1 MTSQLRKRKL
11 MTTNT
16 KNKNAIKINQALD
29 VKLFDETDI
38 YRLKLNKFT
47 KKQIKDLVIDDLIDK
62 NGKGTERLARFVKE
76 ILF

>member
-1 MTSQLRKRKL
+1 MNQ
-11 MTTNT
+11 
-16 KNKNAIKINQALD
+16 NAVKINQALD

-47 KKQIKDLVIDDLIDK
+47 KKQIKELMIDDLIDDK
-62 NGKGTERLARFVKE
+62 GKGTERLARFVKE